1 MKHRPV
7 TPSLRHTYIPSYNFL
22 HKGKPLK
29 TKTRRLKSSA
39 GRNNQGLITVYT
51 KGGGH
56 KRLFREIDFDTK
68 ISGIVECIEYDPYR
82 TGFIARV
89 FDKTSLRH
97 SYILASHNLKV
108 GHFVNFN
115 LKDPYSTSFFQG
127 NRYPLSEIPLGSLIH
142 DFSFNTLG
150 KRKIARSAGCGALL
164 LSRNKGFCRIRLSSG
179 FIIELKESLEA
190 TLGVVSN
197 PQHKNRVLGKAGR
210 SRWLNKRPSVRGVA
224 MNPVDHPH
232 GGGEGKTSGGRP
244 SVTPWGKPAHGVKT
258 STREKRKKQ

>member
-56 KRLFREIDFDTK
+56 KRLFREVDFDTK

-190 TLGVVSN
+190 TLGVVSIHN
-197 PQHKNRVLGKAGR
+197 TKIVF
-210 SRWLNKRPSVRGVA
+210 
-224 MNPVDHPH
+224 
-232 GGGEGKTSGGRP
+232 
-244 SVTPWGKPAHGVKT
+244 
-258 STREKRKKQ
+258 